1 MGIEEGSKT
10 AYNNGY
16 NVGYNKGTELTIKNM
31 DNNLV
36 NCNSCGEQFNN
47 TYSIDKEVCEICIGF
62 IAGENSKSN

>member
-1 MGIEEGSKT
+1 
-10 AYNNGY
+10 
-16 NVGYNKGTELTIKNM
+16 M

-47 TYSIDKEVCEICIGF
+47 TYSLEKDTCEICIGF